1 VSEQDTKR
9 PGAFGRLWGSN
20 KPATEEKPAEAA
32 AARGAHRGGDHDVV
46 EADLEWLLD
55 DELVGTARRGSGTK
69 ALGE

>member
-1 VSEQDTKR
+1 V
-9 PGAFGRLWGSN
+9 
-20 KPATEEKPAEAA
+20 TEADGQLEVV
-32 AARGAHRGGDHDVV
+32 ARGAHRGGDHDVV